1 MEKTAFRRLIELL
14 ELTRYD
20 GQRFPLKT
28 ILQIISDLAN
38 ITPFEYSIIS
48 IERVCHI
55 IALNLTQ
62 NTNIDKNA
70 LFGDEFVAMIRKI
83 ISHFV
88 ERDISLPVGL
98 LLESIFTSL
107 SRENCDA
114 LVDDAIVQF
123 VVKFM
128 KLNITVASDNIAQ
141 KKYWV
146 IAMRISVVCPI
157 WIPELIKHVDIQQL
171 KQMIWTNK
179 NDQETM
185 FIIHDWIYHISAQ
198 PCGIEFILKEPV
210 YFTRILCDVVKNT
223 THPIFFQTAVMT
235 LENLLENTV
244 VQEFAQSVL
253 IGCVPNMM
261 TIDFSPD
268 LRERWDSVQEMI

>member
-1 MEKTAFRRLIELL
+1 MEQDLLLRRLIELL
-14 ELTRYD
+14 ELTSYD
-20 GQRFPLKT
+20 EQQFPFKT

-38 ITPFEYSIIS
+38 ITAFEYSIIS

-55 IALNLTQ
+55 IASNLTQ
-62 NTNIDKNA
+62 NTDIDKNA
-70 LFGDEFVAMIRKI
+70 FFGDEFVAMIRKI

-88 ERDISLPVGL
+88 ERDISLRVGL
-98 LLESIFTSL
+98 LLESIFNSL
-107 SRENCDA
+107 SRENCNV
-114 LVDDAIVQF
+114 LVDDALVQF

-198 PCGIEFILKEPV
+198 PCGIEFILKDPR
-210 YFTRILCDVVKNT
+210 YFMRILCELVKNT
-223 THPIFFQTAVMT
+223 THPIFFQTAVMA
-235 LENLLENTV
+235 LENILRLENPA
-244 VQEFAQSVL
+244 VQEFARSEL
-253 IGCVPNMM
+253 SG
-261 TIDFSPD
+261 
-268 LRERWDSVQEMI
+268 